1 MPRVQRSPPTN
12 AKQNSMPK
20 SAEPNLTSSTSEE
33 NSNINIGDDENVSVR
48 CPKRPR
54 LSESSDSYK
63 KQAEILDNLTDLTSI
78 TQPYLVDLLSKLRED
93 IESVVT
99 NQIQSSLKL
108 YFETQMSELTN
119 LVHDLKDSIQFM
131 SNDFDDM
138 KMELAKNKDLV
149 TQLQKENEDLKTNV
163 TDLSVRLNIIEQ
175 QSRQDNIELNGIPE
189 NQAEN
194 LITTVIQLGKTIT
207 CNIQADDISS
217 VTRVKKLDSGSS
229 RPRSIIVKLKN
240 TRKRDEVL
248 ASVTKFNRTNSAD
261 KLNTRHLGYAG
272 TKSPVFVSEHLSP
285 LNKSIHAQVRKVAR
299 EKGYKYVWVR
309 DGRVLVR
316 KDDGA
321 RAIHIKSLQSVNML

>member
-1 MPRVQRSPPTN
+1 MTRVQRSPPTN
-12 AKQNSMPK
+12 VKQNSMPK
-20 SAEPNLTSSTSEE
+20 STEPSPSTSGG
-33 NSNINIGDDENVSVR
+33 NNNINIGDDKNVSVR
-48 CPKRPR
+48 NTKRPR
-54 LSESSDSYK
+54 LSESSDDCD
-63 KQAEILDNLTDLTSI
+63 KQNEVLDELTDHTLMTH
-78 TQPYLVDLLSKLRED
+78 PNLVELISKLRED

-99 NQIQSSLKL
+99 IQIQSSLKL
-108 YFETQMSELTN
+108 YFENQLSELTKV
-119 LVHDLKDSIQFM
+119 VHGLKDSIQFM

-138 KMELAKNKDLV
+138 KIELAKNKDLV
-149 TQLQKENEDLKTNV
+149 SQLQKENEDLKTNV
-163 TDLSVRLNIIEQ
+163 ADLSVRLNIMEQ

-194 LITTVIQLGKTIT
+194 LITTVIQLGKTIS
-207 CNIQADDISS
+207 CDIQAGDITS
-217 VTRVKKLDSGSS
+217 VTRVKKLDSQSS

-240 TRKRDEVL
+240 SRKRDEVL

-285 LNKSIHAQVRKVAR
+285 LNKSIHAQARKVAR

-321 RAIHIKSLQSVNML
+321 RAVHIKSLQSANML